1 MHTYN
6 GIWIKIRI
14 KKLITLKNVIKNY
27 SNGTTALKGIDLEI
41 GQGEFVYIVGPSGS
55 GKSTLIKTLYRE
67 ERVTSGII
75 KVNEYD
81 LMRMTNRQVPYLRR
95 ELGIVF
101 QDFRLLPRLTAYEN
115 VAYAMEVIEKR
126 PEEIKTRVIEVLDM
140 MGLKDKI
147 RRYPNELSGGEQ
159 QRVSIAR
166 AIANKPSILIADEPT
181 GNLDP
186 DTSDGIMELLE
197 KINQQNT
204 TVIMATHNQSI
215 VNEHIHRVLTIQQ
228 GSLVSDQ
235 EEGGYRYED

>member
-1 MHTYN
+1 M
-6 GIWIKIRI
+6 IE
-14 KKLITLKNVIKNY
+14 LKNVVKKY
-27 SNGTTALKGIDLEI
+27 SNGISALKGIDLKIE
-41 GQGEFVYIVGPSGS
+41 QGEFVYIVGPSGS

-67 ERVTSGII
+67 EKVNSGII

-95 ELGIVF
+95 ELGVVF

-126 PEEIKTRVIEVLDM
+126 PAEIKTRVMEVLEM
-140 MGLKDKI
+140 VGLKDKI
-147 RRYPNELSGGEQ
+147 RRYPNEISGGEQ
-159 QRVSIAR
+159 QRVAIAR
-166 AIANKPSILIADEPT
+166 AITNKPSILIADEPT

-186 DTSDGIMELLE
+186 ETSDGIMEIIE

-215 VNEHIHRVLTIQQ
+215 VDQYTHRVLTIQN
-228 GSLVSDQ
+228 GHLVSDQ
-235 EEGGYRYED
+235 EEGAYDYEA

>member
-1 MHTYN
+1 M
-6 GIWIKIRI
+6 IE
-14 KKLITLKNVIKNY
+14 LKNVIKKY
-27 SNGTTALKGIDLEI
+27 PNGIVALKGIDLKIE
-41 GQGEFVYIVGPSGS
+41 QGEFAYIVGPSGS

-81 LMRMTNRQVPYLRR
+81 LMRMTHKQVPYLRR

-126 PEEIKTRVIEVLDM
+126 PEEIKSRVMEVLEM
-140 MGLKDKI
+140 VGLKDKI

-159 QRVSIAR
+159 QRVAIAR
-166 AIANKPSILIADEPT
+166 AITNKPSILIADEPT

-186 DTSDGIMELLE
+186 DTSNEIMDIIER
-197 KINQQNT
+197 INQQNT

-215 VNEHIHRVLTIQQ
+215 VNQYVHRVLTIQQ
-228 GSLVSDQ
+228 GRLVSDQ